1 MAVRTYKV
9 TPAAREAR
17 RRNAQKS
24 TGPRTE
30 RGKRR
35 VAENGQCAAT
45 PRPEQRVLPIPNL
58 TGASEKLAV
67 ELAEAFEPANGAER
81 LLVEELA
88 QRTRCV
94 CELRD
99 AAGLDMSTVSK
110 HLSLL
115 RNAGIVEDE
124 KRGLKVFYS
133 LKTPCV
139 LNFFKCVES
148 VQKCSR

>member
-1 MAVRTYKV
+1 MAANTDQRLK
-9 TPAAREAR
+9 
-17 RRNAQKS
+17 AQ
-24 TGPRTE
+24 
-30 RGKRR
+30 
-35 VAENGQCAAT
+35 A
-45 PRPEQRVLPIPNL
+45 RVLK
-58 TGASEKLAV
+58 ALAHPTR
-67 ELAEAFEPANGAER
+67 L

-88 QRTRCV
+88 QRPRCV

-99 AAGLDMSTVSK
+99 AAGLDISTVSK
-110 HLSLL
+110 HLALL

-148 VQKCSR
+148 VQKCSK

>member
-1 MAVRTYKV
+1 MRCGGTV
-9 TPAAREAR
+9 TEVEGWVDYLA
-17 RRNAQKS
+17 
-24 TGPRTE
+24 
-30 RGKRR
+30 
-35 VAENGQCAAT
+35 
-45 PRPEQRVLPIPNL
+45 VLPNIQL
-58 TGASEKLAV
+58 ISYQRMTTKTQERLKAQAMVLKALAHPTR
-67 ELAEAFEPANGAER
+67 L

-88 QRTRCV
+88 RKTRCV

-99 AAGLDMSTVSK
+99 AAGLDISTVSK

-133 LKTPCV
+133 LRTPCV

-148 VQKCSR
+148 VQKCSK

>member
-1 MAVRTYKV
+1 LRKG
-9 TPAAREAR
+9 
-17 RRNAQKS
+17 
-24 TGPRTE
+24 GPRGEQEHQGLTIWQFGKIFNEYAKEYMRTKTE
-30 RGKRR
+30 ERLR
-35 VAENGQCAAT
+35 AQA
-45 PRPEQRVLPIPNL
+45 RVLK
-58 TGASEKLAV
+58 ALAHPTR
-67 ELAEAFEPANGAER
+67 L

-88 QRTRCV
+88 RKTRCV

-148 VQKCSR
+148 VQKCSK